1 MAMILSQGDVNSRD
15 WYCLNWSFSDLKKK
29 QQQQKKPSDF
39 HTLRVI
45 FEVTE
50 ENQES
55 RIGLIMQQQPPTL
68 SKIQMLSF
76 R

>member
-15 WYCLNWSFSDLKKK
+15 WYCLNWSFSDLEKKTTK
-29 QQQQKKPSDF
+29 KKPSDF